1 MYFSLIQLHYF
12 VEVANAG
19 SFTVAARRIR
29 VVQPTLSSSIKQLE
43 ERLGYAVFDRVPR
56 RGVRLTRR
64 GRRFYDEASAL
75 LKRADRLERFVHN
88 PTAELSGTLRLGVYQ
103 PMSVFRTPQLIRA
116 FQEVHPGVTI
126 DIQEGSQSQLVQLLE
141 ENRVDVVVSY
151 SLVDFARWD
160 VETLTKIRPHAIVG
174 TQHRLATRQSVS
186 LEELAE
192 EPLVLLD
199 LPYTG
204 AYYLGLFETKGLSPY
219 VAYRIEGYETVRS
232 MVAEGFGVSVLSHR
246 PQHNRTYV
254 GDGVHVL
261 ELEGTNEPVAVQLV
275 QPPGSLDN
283 PLVQE
288 FASVAAGVF
297 RASTS
302 SQGA

>member
-1 MYFSLIQLHYF
+1 MDFSLIQLQYF

-19 SFTVAARRIR
+19 SFTVAARRVR
-29 VVQPTLSSSIKQLE
+29 VVQPTLSSSVKQLE
-43 ERLGYAVFDRVPR
+43 ERLGYAVFERVPR

-64 GRRFYDEASAL
+64 GRRFYDEANAL
-75 LKRADRLERFVHN
+75 LKRVERLEGFVRN
-88 PTAELSGTLRLGVYQ
+88 PNDELTGTLRLGVYQ
-103 PMSVFRTPQLIRA
+103 PMSVFRTPQLLRA
-116 FQEVHPGVTI
+116 FHETHPEVLV
-126 DIQEGSQSQLVQLLE
+126 DIQEGSQSRLVQLLT

-151 SLVDFARWD
+151 SLIDFAQWH

-174 TQHRLATRQSVS
+174 KQHRFATRHGIS

-204 AYYLGLFETKGLSPY
+204 AYYLGLFEDKGLSPH

-246 PQHNRTYV
+246 PQHNQTYV

-261 ELEGTNEPVAVQLV
+261 ELEGTNAPVAVQLV
-275 QPPGSLDN
+275 QPPDSLTN

-288 FASVAAGVF
+288 FAKVASRVF
-297 RASTS
+297 RGPRVS
-302 SQGA
+302 